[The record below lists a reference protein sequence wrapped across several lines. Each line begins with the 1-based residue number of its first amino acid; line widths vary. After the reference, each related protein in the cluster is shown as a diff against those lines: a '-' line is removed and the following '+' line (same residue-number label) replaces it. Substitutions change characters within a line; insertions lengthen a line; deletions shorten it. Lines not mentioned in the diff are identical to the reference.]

1 MLSVAAVLR
10 LGPLKC
16 AALGV
21 NHGRLCGV
29 VVARSTVKGVDQ
41 SSPGQESASRPA
53 SSCAGTSPAS
63 TQPGAAPTVCC
74 IESTSSSAKSWSSA
88 SNTEEMFTD
97 PDERSCRPPRTKT
110 ITGTAVRALE
120 WSITTAIPGAD
131 GVSDGLTCVP
141 SHRRRDPP
149 ADRPTYPQPI
159 GTTNRG
165 GCLWAFPAEM
175 QRCPKTGVNGL
186 PRTSQVSSLCDVT
199 RNNRISG
206 GPLND

>member
-1 MLSVAAVLR
+1 MRRTRGQPRQAVWSCRRTLHRQRRRPIEYWSRIRIASGKQLR
-10 LGPLKC
+10 
-16 AALGV
+16 
-21 NHGRLCGV
+21 
-29 VVARSTVKGVDQ
+29 
-41 SSPGQESASRPA
+41 
-53 SSCAGTSPAS
+53 GTSPAS

-141 SHRRRDPP
+141 RHRRRDPP

-159 GTTNRG
+159 GTTNRV

>member
-1 MLSVAAVLR
+1 VWSCRRTLHRQRRRPIESWSRIRIASGKQLR
-10 LGPLKC
+10 
-16 AALGV
+16 
-21 NHGRLCGV
+21 
-29 VVARSTVKGVDQ
+29 
-41 SSPGQESASRPA
+41 
-53 SSCAGTSPAS
+53 GTSPAS